1 MISARH
7 SGLILALTCSVVMAT
22 CSVAAAQS
30 PPAPVE
36 VEIFPVLE
44 LPVTATSSALVKR
57 KGGYLLKCSLTNGS
71 EFQQLGLRYSLAIV
85 DATGATTLVSRSEG
99 FTIDP
104 YQSKDITFKTPLT
117 LKIKEGARVVLMLQQ
132 LLSTE
137 YVWEV
142 IKAKDALAAY
152 LEGDYSITP
161 HVLRVSN
168 HVDAPIRLQV
178 FQ

>member
-1 MISARH
+1 
-7 SGLILALTCSVVMAT
+7 VVAT
-22 CSVAAAQS
+22 SLVVAAQS
-30 PPAPVE
+30 APTPVE
-36 VEIFPVLE
+36 VELFPVLE
-44 LPVTATSSALVKR
+44 LPVTVDKAALVKR
-57 KGGYLLKCSLTNGS
+57 KGGYLLKCSFTNGS

-85 DATGATTLVSRSEG
+85 DATGATSIVSRSEG
-99 FTIDP
+99 FRIDP
-104 YQSKDITFKTPLT
+104 YQSRDITFKTPLT
-117 LKIKEGARVVLMLQQ
+117 LHIKQGTRVVLMLQQ
-132 LLSTE
+132 SLSTE

-161 HVLRVSN
+161 RVLRVSN